1 MVVEV
6 VEELVAEHIVTMPQE
21 VDLKLEFTVSDML
34 TVKRVEQS
42 ETVAV
47 L

>member
-1 MVVEV
+1 VVVEV
-6 VEELVAEHIVTMPQE
+6 VEELVAEHIVTMSQE

>member
-1 MVVEV
+1 VVVEV
-6 VEELVAEHIVTMPQE
+6 VEELVAEYNVTMPQE
-21 VDLKLEFTVSDML
+21 VDLKLEFTVPDML